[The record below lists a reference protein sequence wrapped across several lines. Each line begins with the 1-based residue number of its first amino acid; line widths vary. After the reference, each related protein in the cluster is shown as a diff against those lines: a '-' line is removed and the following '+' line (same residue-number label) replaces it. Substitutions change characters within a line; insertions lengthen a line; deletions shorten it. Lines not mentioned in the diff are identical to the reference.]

1 MKKIVFIKFSF
12 LLLLSSVILNAQP
25 EFSQI
30 AGKAGAFSRMGFGA
44 RGIGMGNALSS
55 VRTGN
60 LSAYY
65 NPALSVFQEGNN
77 FQTGYSFLSLDHS
90 LNFLNFTKRFEF
102 GKKNE
107 NSKPASVAGM
117 SAGIMNSG
125 VSDIDG
131 RDNQGIHTENLSTS
145 ENQFYLAVAN
155 RFSEKLALGLNIK
168 FYYYKLY
175 EEITS
180 TAIGFDLGVVY
191 SYNSN
196 LAFSFVLTDINS
208 KYKWDTTPVYEQAGT
223 NSTDTFPL
231 LKKIGA
237 SYYFDD
243 VKLLTALEYEN
254 SNAGTNYLRGGIEY
268 EVFENLFIR
277 SGFDKLDFSN
287 FDVPAIPSFGFSY
300 FYTSSSV
307 IIGAEYAFAI
317 EPYSSSDR
325 HIIGL
330 NFNF

>member
-1 MKKIVFIKFSF
+1 MKKLFVIKFFILVFFSTT
-12 LLLLSSVILNAQP
+12 LLSAQP
-25 EFSQI
+25 KFSEI
-30 AGKAGAFSRMGFGA
+30 SSKAGAFSRIGFGA

-55 VRTGN
+55 VRSGN
-60 LSAYY
+60 LSAYF

-77 FQTGYSFLSLDHS
+77 FQTGYSFLSLDRS
-90 LNFLNFTKRFEF
+90 LNFLNFTRRFEF
-102 GKKNE
+102 GRKNSD
-107 NSKPASVAGM
+107 SKPASVAGI
-117 SAGIMNSG
+117 SAGIINSG

-145 ENQFYLAVAN
+145 ENQFFLAVAN
-155 RFSEKLALGLNIK
+155 RFSEKFAFGLNIK

-175 EEITS
+175 EDITS
-180 TAIGFDLGVVY
+180 TGIGFDLGFIY
-191 SYNSN
+191 SFNSN
-196 LAFSFVLTDINS
+196 LAFSFVVSDINS

-237 SYYFDD
+237 SYFFEDI
-243 VKLLTALEYEN
+243 KLLAALEFEN
-254 SNAGTNYLRGGIEY
+254 SNAGTNYLRGGMEY
-268 EVFENLFIR
+268 EVFDNLFVR
-277 SGFDKLDFSN
+277 SGFDKLDLSN
-287 FDVPAIPSFGFSY
+287 FDIPVIPSFGFSY
-300 FYTSSSV
+300 FYVTSSV
-307 IIGAEYAFAI
+307 TIGAEYAFAI

>member
-1 MKKIVFIKFSF
+1 M
-12 LLLLSSVILNAQP
+12 LNAQP

-77 FQTGYSFLSLDHS
+77 FQTGYSFLSLDRS
-90 LNFLNFTKRFEF
+90 LNFLNFTRRFEF
-102 GKKNE
+102 GKKDE
-107 NSKPASVAGM
+107 NSKPASVSGV
-117 SAGIMNSG
+117 SAGIINSG

-155 RFSEKLALGLNIK
+155 RFSDKLALGLNIK

-180 TAIGFDLGVVY
+180 TGIGFDLGVIY
-191 SYNSN
+191 SFNSN

-208 KYKWDTTPVYEQAGT
+208 KYKWDTTPVYEQSGT
-223 NSTDTFPL
+223 NSIDVFPL
-231 LKKIGA
+231 IKKIGA

-243 VKLLTALEYEN
+243 IKLLTALEFEN
-254 SNAGTNYLRGGIEY
+254 SNAGTNYLRGGFEY

-277 SGFDKLDFSN
+277 SGFDKLDLSN
-287 FDVPAIPSFGFSY
+287 FDVPVIPSAGFSY
-300 FYTSSSV
+300 FYVSSSV
-307 IIGAEYAFAI
+307 TIGAEYAFAV